1 MYDKFKYGDMEWLYW
16 QHCAVNG
23 TKLIQGTYSLNERD
37 NQTYSNAISKI

>member
-1 MYDKFKYGDMEWLYW
+1 MEWLYW
-16 QHCAVNG
+16 QYCAVNG